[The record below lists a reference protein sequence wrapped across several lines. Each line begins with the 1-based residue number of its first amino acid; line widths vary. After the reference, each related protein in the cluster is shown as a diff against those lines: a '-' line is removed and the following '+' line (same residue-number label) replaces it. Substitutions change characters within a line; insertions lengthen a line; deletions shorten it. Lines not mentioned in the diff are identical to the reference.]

1 MKIKIAKKYIYIL
14 IEIYNIVISKNNMH
28 NIFNIT
34 YLKSKNKNKNKI
46 RNKITNKIRDN
57 AERNKTI
64 SCLLGVLRHNGIK
77 INIQRRKEKLESG
90 ERRKVRREK
99 HISDQGCKSFY
110 FLDIEKDLSL
120 NS

>member
-34 YLKSKNKNKNKI
+34 YLKYIPKNKNKNKI
-46 RNKITNKIRDN
+46 
-57 AERNKTI
+57 RNKTI

-77 INIQRRKEKLESG
+77 IDIQRRKEKLESG

-99 HISDQGCKSFY
+99 HID
-110 FLDIEKDLSL
+110 D
-120 NS
+120 

>member
-1 MKIKIAKKYIYIL
+1 
-14 IEIYNIVISKNNMH
+14 MH

-46 RNKITNKIRDN
+46 RNK
-57 AERNKTI
+57 TI

-77 INIQRRKEKLESG
+77 IDIQRRKEKLESG

-99 HISDQGCKSFY
+99 HID
-110 FLDIEKDLSL
+110 D
-120 NS
+120 